1 MCIDQSNRVW
11 IGTNGKGVYLYDKQT
26 DEFTQYLGDT
36 NGNTLAG
43 ENIYTMSDDGEHLIL
58 GIHEGKLRRIN
69 KRKNAVTDVNAPD
82 VHYKIIRCIAKL
94 NNKLWV
100 GTQYGIYIID
110 EEKGEVFRIYND
122 PMCSYSL
129 SDNQVG
135 EIYQDREGG
144 IWVGTNAGG
153 INYLSSSCLLYTSD
167 AADE

>member
-1 MCIDQSNRVW
+1 
-11 IGTNGKGVYLYDKQT
+11 
-26 DEFTQYLGDT
+26 
-36 NGNTLAG
+36 
-43 ENIYTMSDDGEHLIL
+43 MSDDGEHLIL

-144 IWVGTNAGG
+144 NLGRNQCRR
-153 INYLSSSCLLYTSD
+153 Y
-167 AADE
+167 